1 MARIDLNNKEQLPKE
16 EELKTEIELNEEK
29 KEERERLEKN
39 ENPAGFQ
46 VILRE
51 FKKDKL
57 ATFCFGVL
65 VFIIAF
71 VFIASLFISMDKLN
85 TVSILDKYDPPNTKS
100 VWNLLGRESGGR
112 SVLGF
117 LIVGARNSII
127 VGFSI
132 TILTT
137 VIGLFVG
144 LCMGFYGGKVD
155 SFFMRIV
162 DFLGTLPTLMLVI
175 VIVTIIEDYSILTFT
190 LIMSVFYWTGTARL
204 VRSKALSES
213 RRDYVNAS
221 KTMGT
226 KNLKIMFGG
235 ILPNISSIIIVD
247 STLALASNIGI
258 ETSLSFLGF
267 GLPVATPSLGFLIS
281 MAVRPEIIQYKYYV
295 WLPAALL
302 LLVMLLCINYVG
314 QALRRAADPKQR
326 LG

>member
-1 MARIDLNNKEQLPKE
+1 MSRIDLNTKEQLPKE
-16 EELKTEIELNEEK
+16 EQIKTEIELSQEDKLEI
-29 KEERERLEKN
+29 ERLEKR
-39 ENPAGFQ
+39 ENPVGFQ

-57 ATFCFGVL
+57 ATFCLGILVL
-65 VFIIAF
+65 IIAT
-71 VFIASLFISMDKLN
+71 VFIASLFISMEKLN
-85 TVSILDKYDPPNTKS
+85 TVNILEKYQAPNTRS
-100 VWNLLGRESGGR
+100 IWNLFGKEAGGR

-137 VIGLFVG
+137 AIGLFVG

-155 SFFMRIV
+155 SFFMRLV

-190 LIMSVFYWTGTARL
+190 LIMSAFYWTGTARL
-204 VRSKALSES
+204 VRSKALSEA

-226 KNLKIMFGG
+226 NNLKIMFGG

-247 STLALASNIGI
+247 STLALAGNIGI

-281 MAVRPEIIQYKYYV
+281 MAAKPEIIQYKYYV
-295 WLPAALL
+295 WLPAAVL
-302 LLVMLLCINYVG
+302 LLVILLCINYVG